1 MLSIDTEDYTYSQV
15 SKDLIALV
23 NDVSKRGESSRVP
36 SVPCIIHELIL
47 HVYLNHN
54 VIFH

>member
-47 HVYLNHN
+47 HIYLNHN